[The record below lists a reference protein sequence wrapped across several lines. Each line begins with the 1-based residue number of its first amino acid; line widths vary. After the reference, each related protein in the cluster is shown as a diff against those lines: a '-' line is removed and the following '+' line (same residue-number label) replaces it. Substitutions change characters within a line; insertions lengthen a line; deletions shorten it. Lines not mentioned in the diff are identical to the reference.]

1 MPKTVRTQNT
11 FENLTEEW
19 RNNTFLIL
27 GHRLRIFVYG
37 MNIKK
42 GVVKV
47 ANVKILEQKQLVIDE
62 IKEKFNNA
70 KSVVLFDPRGLKV
83 SEVTELRRA
92 LRESGSDYKV
102 YKNTLAKRALV
113 DSGLDLDSYL
123 EGPTAISFSTD
134 ELAPVKIL
142 SDFAKTHAALE
153 LKAGVVE
160 GKVAGTEELS
170 SYAAIPSREGLLT
183 MLAGG
188 LIGTVKDLSIC
199 LDLYSKE
206 KEEN

>member
-1 MPKTVRTQNT
+1 
-11 FENLTEEW
+11 
-19 RNNTFLIL
+19 
-27 GHRLRIFVYG
+27 
-37 MNIKK
+37 
-42 GVVKV
+42 V

-62 IKEKFNNA
+62 IREKFNNA

-113 DSGLDLDSYL
+113 DSGLELDNFL
-123 EGPTAISFSTD
+123 EGPTAISFSSD
-134 ELAPVKIL
+134 ELAPVKII
-142 SDFAKTHAALE
+142 SDFAKTHEALE

-160 GKVAGTEELS
+160 GKVANLEQLN